1 MPQQAPFLHSARVN
15 RVWSKPDEGISP
27 ELKDEG
33 NSQSGFAEGS
43 VSVTIPGQVDHGM
56 QELPCRVSATF
67 VADWVFPGV
76 SSLGLTRTLTAA
88 RVASAPYVDLASRD
102 SRALLTGGKVD
113 RGMQELPRR
122 TSIAHGCMCGGW
134 RLT

>member
-1 MPQQAPFLHSARVN
+1 METR
-15 RVWSKPDEGISP
+15 E
-27 ELKDEG
+27 
-33 NSQSGFAEGS
+33 SGFAEGP

-88 RVASAPYVDLASRD
+88 RVASAPCVDLASRIPGL
-102 SRALLTGGKVD
+102 SCKVQVD
-113 RGMQELPRR
+113 RGVQELPRR
-122 TSIAHGCMCGGW
+122 ASTAHGNMCGGW
-134 RLT
+134 GLS